1 MLRNYFYSFAT
12 MLLVFSSINNVAASS
27 KKQETTSEY
36 NKDNDFLELSEPE
49 RKVSGAYYGLGVTL
63 SRTSNK
69 LNISKNQQTS
79 VKYDNSANQYDLSAI
94 VGFGS
99 AFYERYYAGV
109 ELDFFKR
116 LPEKTKRKD
125 EIGIIHASNIG
136 MNMDVR
142 FGYQF
147 PQYGTLGYVTV
158 GFARIIGKTAFY
170 RSNDNNPSAKKSF
183 GSFYPTLGFG
193 LEYKMNHKWNLRGD
207 FRYSITNKDD
217 NKYEKLDANEWNF
230 DAKPNR
236 FAIRFSVTRN
246 I

>member
-1 MLRNYFYSFAT
+1 MFRNYFYSLAT
-12 MLLVFSSINNVAASS
+12 MLLLFSFIDAAASS
-27 KKQETTSEY
+27 ERQEMESEY
-36 NKDNDFLELSEPE
+36 NKNNDFLELSEPE

-69 LNISKNQQTS
+69 LNVSKNQQAS
-79 VKYDNSANQYDLSAI
+79 LKYDNSANQYDFSAI
-94 VGFGS
+94 IGFGS

-116 LPEKTKRKD
+116 LPEKTKRKN
-125 EIGIIHASNIG
+125 EIGIIHSSNIG

-147 PQYGTLGYVTV
+147 PQHGTLAYLTA
-158 GFARIIGKTAFY
+158 GFARIIGKAAFY
-170 RSNDNNPSAKKSF
+170 RSNDNSPSAKKSF
-183 GSFYPTLGFG
+183 GSFYPTVGFG

-217 NKYEKLDANEWNF
+217 NKYVKLDANEWKF